1 MFDGDIEGMI
11 DVSILCIGL
20 LYRDLRI
27 HITCSANQQMHQCFL
42 AYAAIRQRA
51 HMLYWLASR
60 RLDL

>member
-1 MFDGDIEGMI
+1 MLDGDIEGMI
-11 DVSILCIGL
+11 DLSILCIGL
-20 LYRDLRI
+20 LYRV
-27 HITCSANQQMHQCFL
+27 TCSANEQVLQCFL